1 MSNNVHLINHE
12 CICMREILND
22 ILPIDESKLP
32 YNLATMSYQSDYNTD
47 GYLLLKYSL
56 EYTLEIA

>member
-1 MSNNVHLINHE
+1 
-12 CICMREILND
+12 MREILND